1 MIRSHAFRSFSSL
14 ILLVMTASTSLVLLT
29 SCAREEAPAEVV
41 AAPSITPFHVV
52 ARGETLSIIAGKYN
66 MNKMA
71 LIRINRLRPP
81 YRIFIGQKLIII
93 PKDASMGAQGA
104 QSAVKPVTSVA
115 DTGEV
120 SVKELP
126 VDEKNNPGAG
136 LPVMGGGV
144 LGSPTAGSAMNMPAE
159 GMVLNN
165 SANNSTGVLGATS
178 MNAPGAPVG
187 AEPVAS
193 DAPEGDGPNPMME
206 TSQQSVPI
214 ASSGGGMQ
222 WPVQGQV
229 IKSFGVD
236 EKGQRNDGIN
246 IAATSGTAV
255 GAADSGTV
263 AHVGNQ
269 ARGFG
274 NLVLVKHP
282 GGKISIYGHLQQT
295 AVKVGDQVSAGQK
308 IGTVGTSGGV
318 SQPQLHFELRQGK
331 TPLNPTEYLK

>member
-1 MIRSHAFRSFSSL
+1 MFLA
-14 ILLVMTASTSLVLLT
+14 TASSTLVLLT
-29 SCAREEAPAEVV
+29 SCAREESPAEVV
-41 AAPSITPFHVV
+41 AAPSVTPFHVV
-52 ARGETLSIIAGKYN
+52 ARGETLSIIATKYN

-71 LIRINRLRPP
+71 LIRVNRLKPP

-93 PKDASMGAQGA
+93 PKDASGSVRGLTP
-104 QSAVKPVTSVA
+104 AVKPVTSVA

-120 SVKELP
+120 SVKELHSE
-126 VDEKNNPGAG
+126 EKNNPSAT
-136 LPVMGGGV
+136 LPVMGGAV
-144 LGSPTAGSAMNMPAE
+144 MGSPTAGSAMNAPGE
-159 GMVLNN
+159 GGLASNN
-165 SANNSTGVLGATS
+165 ASGLSTSFLGGAP
-178 MNAPGAPVG
+178 MNAVG
-187 AEPVAS
+187 PSVGGEPAVSEAS
-193 DAPEGDGPNPMME
+193 EGDGPPPMME
-206 TSQQSVPI
+206 ASQQSVPI
-214 ASSGGGMQ
+214 TSSGGGMQ

-246 IAATSGTAV
+246 IAAPSGTAV

-282 GGKISIYGHLQQT
+282 GGKISIYGHLQQA
-295 AVKVGDQVSAGQK
+295 AVKVGDHVVAGQK

-331 TPLNPTEYLK
+331 SPLNPTEYLK